1 MRHRKRGR
9 HLGRSSSHRKAMLKN
24 LASSIFLTE
33 RQTDPDL
40 DKGIPKVKGRVI
52 TTLQKAKEVRSL
64 VEKCITIA
72 RHSLRAQKV
81 AEQFATTAERGSDKW
96 RQWRSSEQWLQWN
109 KAIAPTVAARRRVLQ
124 MIGDKTAVRVL
135 FEDIA
140 PRFEERD
147 GGYTRILRLA
157 KPRLGDAGTRAILEF
172 VGEHDRV
179 RQISERPAFEDLG
192 DEEGVSESAIEP
204 SSGAEARQVAES
216 ESADSEAKAG
226 ETA

>member
-1 MRHRKRGR
+1 
-9 HLGRSSSHRKAMLKN
+9 MLKN

-72 RHSLRAQKV
+72 RHSLRAQKA

-124 MIGDKTAVRVL
+124 MIGDKSAVRVL
-135 FEDIA
+135 FEEIA

-179 RQISERPAFEDLG
+179 RQVSERPAFEDLG
-192 DEEGVSESAIEP
+192 DEEGDSKAPESATQPANDETDRQAAEAE
-204 SSGAEARQVAES
+204 SSGS
-216 ESADSEAKAG
+216 EEKAS